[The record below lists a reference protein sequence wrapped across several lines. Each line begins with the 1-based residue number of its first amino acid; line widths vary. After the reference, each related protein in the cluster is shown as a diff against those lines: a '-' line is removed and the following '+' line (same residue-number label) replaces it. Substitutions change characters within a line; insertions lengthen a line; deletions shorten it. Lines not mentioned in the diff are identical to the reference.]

1 MPAREQ
7 REAEP
12 PSDAAVDRLD
22 SQVAQIAAQASGVDT
37 VWNSFLLNCDA
48 TPRARYDR
56 GWFGLWENQVQAD
69 LSSGFCRDLYD
80 QVIVSGESVKAE
92 MGRAE
97 QAARVAGV
105 WPGEIRDVKRRH
117 AMSWDGWG
125 LPAPA
130 LRREP

>member
-7 REAEP
+7 PEAEP
-12 PSDAAVDRLD
+12 PPEPPFDRLD
-22 SQVAQIAAQASGVDT
+22 SQVAQIAAQASRVDT

-56 GWFGLWENQVQAD
+56 GWFGLWDNQVQAD

-97 QAARVAGV
+97 QAARLAGV
-105 WPGEIRDVKRRH
+105 WPGEIRT
-117 AMSWDGWG
+117 
-125 LPAPA
+125 
-130 LRREP
+130 